1 VRVGG
6 VRPLM
11 GAGEEQWMVEAVERL
26 AEWQGITPRPDLLL
40 RALRRRPTAE
50 APFVRLCR
58 VAEAAGLRVVQPS
71 PGATL
76 ESKLQS
82 GFPMVQPRDG
92 GGWRVIRFVRDVGRG
107 KVEVV
112 DFPGD
117 ARVRVARLADVQP
130 AEGESPFWPVDPAAP
145 GGAMLIPRT
154 GEGPTRP
161 ADRIWRLLQV
171 ERDDILVV
179 LIYGLCMGILALA
192 TPLTVQILINTVAFG
207 ALQQPIILLAG
218 LLLVSLG
225 MAAGLGSLQRMVVET
240 IQQRIFTQLV
250 ADLAWRLPRVKRAV
264 FDSKYGPELVNRFFD
279 VLTVQK
285 ASSALLLQGVDSA
298 LQALVGMLLLGFY
311 HPMLLAFDIFLL
323 VSVAFVWGV
332 LGRGAQ
338 RTAIA
343 ESYAKFAVAGWLE
356 EVARHPSL
364 FKLQV
369 GPQLAI
375 ERADSLARDYLTARR
390 AHFRVYLRQFIGT
403 LLLQGIAG
411 AGLLGV
417 GGSLVVSGELSLGQ
431 LVAAEF
437 VVATV
442 LNAFVKFAEKLETW
456 YDLVA
461 SVDKLGHLVELP
473 TERVDGVDI
482 PVDGPGLSVRLDG
495 VRFGWSQPVLDG
507 VDLGIDAGAHVVLEG
522 PAGAGKSTLV
532 DLLLGFREAEAGRI
546 LLGGED
552 LRDLRLADIR
562 EQALLLRGIEVVGVT
577 IADNVAWEE
586 HRPDRGVVREAL
598 EEVGLLDELMRLPKG
613 LDTVLTPDGAPLSD
627 GQLRRLIV
635 ARAIV
640 ARPRLLIVDHLLDGL
655 AHGEARELL
664 RWLTDPRFG
673 WTLLVLTRDAT
684 GLNLPGVRRVRLAGG
699 QTVSTMDDRSRP
711 SLSAVRPSPGDA
723 PRHG

>member
-1 VRVGG
+1 
-6 VRPLM
+6 M
-11 GAGEEQWMVEAVERL
+11 GAGDEQWLVEAVERL
-26 AEWQGITPRPDLLL
+26 AEWEGIPPRPDFLL
-40 RALRRRPTAE
+40 RALRRRPTGE
-50 APFVRLCR
+50 PHMVRLCR
-58 VAEAAGLRVVQPS
+58 VAEAAGLRVLQPS
-71 PGATL
+71 PGASL
-76 ESKLQS
+76 HDKLQS
-82 GFPMVQPRDG
+82 GFPLVQARPG
-92 GGWRVIRFVRDVGRG
+92 GGWRVVRFVRALGPG
-107 KVEVV
+107 KVELIDYPGEGKIRVV
-112 DFPGD
+112 PE
-117 ARVRVARLADVQP
+117 ADITP
-130 AEGESPFWPVDPAAP
+130 AEGEPPFWTVDPAAP

-154 GEGPTRP
+154 GDGHAGPV
-161 ADRIWRLLQV
+161 DRIWRLMQV

-192 TPLTVQILINTVAFG
+192 TPLTVQVLINTVAFG

-218 LLLVSLG
+218 LLLVSLA

-240 IQQRIFTQLV
+240 IQQRVFTQLV

-285 ASSALLLQGVDSA
+285 SASALLLQGVDAA
-298 LQALVGMLLLGFY
+298 LQALVGMMLLGFY

-323 VSVAFVWGV
+323 VAVAFVWGV

-338 RTAIA
+338 RTAIT

-390 AHFRVYLRQFIGT
+390 AHFRLYLRQFIGT
-403 LLLQGIAG
+403 LLLQGVAG

-417 GGSLVVSGELSLGQ
+417 GGSLVVAGELSLGQ

-442 LNAFVKFAEKLETW
+442 LHAFVKFAEKLETW

-461 SVDKLGHLVELP
+461 AVDKLGHLVELP
-473 TERVDGVDI
+473 TERVDGVDL
-482 PVDGPGLSVRLDG
+482 PADGPGLSVRLEG

-507 VDLGIDAGAHVVLEG
+507 VDLRIEAGAHVVMEG
-522 PAGAGKSTLV
+522 PAGSGKSTLV
-532 DLLLGFREAEAGRI
+532 DLLLGFREPQAGRVE
-546 LLGGED
+546 LGGED

-562 EQALLLRGIEVVGVT
+562 ENALLLRGIEVVGVT

-598 EEVGLLDELMRLPKG
+598 EQVGLLDDLMRLPKA
-613 LDTVLTPDGAPLSD
+613 LETVLTPDGAPLSD
-627 GQLRRLIV
+627 GQLRRLLV

-655 AHGEARELL
+655 AAGEARELL
-664 RWLTDPRFG
+664 RWLTDARFG
-673 WTLLVLTRDAT
+673 WTLLVLTRDAS
-684 GLNLPGVRRVRLAGG
+684 GLTAPGVRRVRLAGG
-699 QTVSTMDDRSRP
+699 QIVSTLDDRSRP
-711 SLSAVRPSPGDA
+711 SLTAVRPSPGDA